1 MKTYDLFIAGGGIGG
16 SVAAKFAARGG
27 LKTLFVE
34 KEKTPR
40 TKPCSGIQFKYFEKI
55 LGEKIPR
62 DRLCRYQIKKVKT
75 YFHDG
80 TSFGAP
86 FFVFNYMRKTFDH
99 WLNIVAREQGAEFQ
113 DECEFLDFQ
122 EAADGIEVTIRS
134 KGNDPE
140 TLKARYAI
148 DATGLSSSAMRRKLR
163 PRDFGEQTG
172 GAGGINYYVDGD
184 ADLDPET
191 LYQFWD
197 LRFSDAMF
205 AWIYTKT
212 LDDGKDYWCI
222 GTGAVGGSIHER
234 QKLFYDFVREK
245 FRISGNIIETEEYLV
260 GMDMKSRDRV
270 WLGQNRIL
278 MVGDTA
284 GLLDGVRG
292 VGQDAAAISGR
303 LAARAILTSE
313 QTGVP
318 VLEEYARL
326 TKRITSQTRANQER
340 EIDQFQTN
348 EELKKYIK
356 RNLFKTGPNMI
367 LQMFLNFFRP
377 IEKIRLLPP

>member
-1 MKTYDLFIAGGGIGG
+1 MNQYDVFIAGGGIGG

-40 TKPCSGIQFKYFEKI
+40 PKPCSGIQFKYFEKI

-62 DRLCRYQIKKVKT
+62 DRLCNYQLRKVKT

-80 TSFGAP
+80 TSFGGP
-86 FFVFNYMRKTFDH
+86 FPMFNYMRKTFDH
-99 WLNIVAREQGAEFQ
+99 WLNLVARENGAEFR
-113 DECEFLDFQ
+113 DECEFIDFE
-122 EAADGIEVTIRS
+122 EAPDGVVITIQGKNGS
-134 KGNDPE
+134 PE
-140 TLKARYAI
+140 KIHARYAI

-163 PRDFGEQTG
+163 PQDFGDQSG
-172 GAGGINYYVDGD
+172 GAGGINYYLSGD

-197 LRFSDAMF
+197 LKFSDAMF

-212 LDDGKDYWCI
+212 LDDGKDYWCV

-234 QKLFYDFVREK
+234 QKLFYDYVREK
-245 FRISGNIIETEEYLV
+245 FNLRGEIVETEEYLV
-260 GMDMKSRDRV
+260 GMDMKSSDRV
-270 WLGQNRIL
+270 WLGQNRVL

-303 LAARAILTSE
+303 LAAGAILTSDR
-313 QTGVP
+313 TGIP
-318 VLEEYARL
+318 ALEEYARL
-326 TKRITSQTRANQER
+326 TTTITRQTRANQER

-348 EELKKYIK
+348 EELKRYIK
-356 RNLFKTGPNMI
+356 SNLLKTGVKMMI
-367 LQMFLNFFRP
+367 QIFFNYFRP
-377 IEKIRLLPP
+377 IEKLRLLPP